1 MPVSIWKVLF
11 SCLSSLVFLSV
22 RLKKPNVVTHGG
34 VPERTVGEVPD
45 VSLSPGS
52 LRQLSSPD
60 DALYPLRAFSFCYS
74 CCGSHATKKS

>member
-1 MPVSIWKVLF
+1 MPFSVWKVLF

-22 RLKKPNVVTHGG
+22 RLKKPTVVTHG
-34 VPERTVGEVPD
+34 VLERTVGEVPD

-60 DALYPLRAFSFCYS
+60 DALYPLRASFFCYF